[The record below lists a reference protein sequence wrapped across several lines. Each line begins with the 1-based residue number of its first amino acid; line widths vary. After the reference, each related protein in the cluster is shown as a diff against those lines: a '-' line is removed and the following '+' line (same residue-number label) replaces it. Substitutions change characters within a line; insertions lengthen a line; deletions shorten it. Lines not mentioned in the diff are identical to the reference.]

1 MNSLLSRDRTR
12 SSQYVVFTEYEL
24 LSLVICITLDV
35 SEYIVAILLLP
46 VVGDLLDVFGI
57 IMCFVLFR
65 LIGII
70 SLFELVPGVDV
81 FPVFIITWLS
91 WYFIR
96 RRRLIW

>member
-1 MNSLLSRDRTR
+1 MKSLLSRDRTR